1 MSAGTSKAMP
11 LEFDA
16 VRLDAFLKARLAGL
30 RGTMRLERVGGGQ
43 SNPTFFVS
51 FDDRRMVLRKKPPG
65 ELLPSAH
72 AVDREFRIL
81 DALRDSGVPVPNA
94 VLYCDDPSIV
104 GTPFYLM
111 DRLEGR
117 ILTDPALPGLSPDE
131 RRALVLSMAQTL
143 ARVHRVDWAAHGLAD
158 FGRPGE
164 YFRRQIARWTKQ
176 WDLSRLSDNPDIDR
190 LIAWLP
196 AHIPDSDLCTIA
208 HGDFKLGNLMIHPAE
223 PRVIGVLDW
232 ELSTLGHP
240 LADLAF
246 SAMPWYTLPGAVFNG
261 ILGLDLAELGIP
273 SEEVYRSHYVA
284 CGGTAEPLTVFHKAF
299 SLFRLSVI
307 IEGIAKRARAGTAAS
322 ADAVRVGARA
332 AAFARRAVELIDSA

>member
-1 MSAGTSKAMP
+1 MP
-11 LEFDA
+11 PEFEP
-16 VRLDAFLKARLAGL
+16 ARLEAFIRARLPGL
-30 RGTMRLERVGGGQ
+30 HGAMRLERVGGGQ
-43 SNPTFFVS
+43 SNPTFFVG

-65 ELLPSAH
+65 TLLPSAH

-94 VLYCDDPSIV
+94 VLFSDDVSVV

-117 ILTDPALPGLSPDE
+117 ILTDPALPGLSPSE
-131 RRALVLSMAQTL
+131 RHALVMSMVQTL
-143 ARVHRVDWAAHGLAD
+143 ASLHRVDWSAHGLAD

-176 WDLSRLSDNPDIDR
+176 WDLSRSSDSPDIDR

-196 AHIPDSDLCTIA
+196 DNIPDSDLCTIA
-208 HGDFKLGNLMIHPAE
+208 HGDFKLGNLMIHPTE
-223 PRVIGVLDW
+223 PRVVGILDW

-246 SAMPWYTLPGAVFNG
+246 SAMPWYTVPGRVFNG
-261 ILGLDLAELGIP
+261 ILGLDLAALGIP
-273 SEEVYRSHYVA
+273 SEDAYRAHYVA

-307 IEGIAKRARAGTAAS
+307 IEGIAKRARTGTAAS
-322 ADAVRVGARA
+322 ADAERVGARA
-332 AAFARRAVELIDSA
+332 AAFARRAVELLDGG